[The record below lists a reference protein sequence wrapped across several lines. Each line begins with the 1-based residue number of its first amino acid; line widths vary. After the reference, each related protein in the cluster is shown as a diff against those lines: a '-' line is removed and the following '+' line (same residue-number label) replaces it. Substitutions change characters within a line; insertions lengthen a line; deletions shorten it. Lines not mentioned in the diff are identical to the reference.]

1 MEHSVPRRSASDLG
15 KKWDIPGCDRNPLEV
30 VKLPQVNNLI
40 ERYLTAEETVRLK
53 RAVEESPNPQLK
65 NIIGL
70 LLLTGCR
77 KRELLDAHWAHF
89 DLDRLNWRIQKT
101 QTGKAR
107 HVPLSDEAEKLIRD
121 LPRWKECTHLV
132 PHLHTLNTYIFN
144 FKN

>member
-1 MEHSVPRRSASDLG
+1 MFKLG
-15 KKWDIPGCDRNPLEV
+15 KKWDIPGCDRNPLEG

-77 KRELLDAHWAHF
+77 KRELRSEENTSELQS
-89 DLDRLNWRIQKT
+89 LMRISYAVFCMK
-101 QTGKAR
+101 K
-107 HVPLSDEAEKLIRD
+107 KI
-121 LPRWKECTHLV
+121 
-132 PHLHTLNTYIFN
+132 Y
-144 FKN
+144 

>member
-77 KRELLDAHWAHF
+77 KRELLDATWDHF
-89 DLDRLNWRIQKT
+89 DLDRLNWRIPMTKRSE
-101 QTGKAR
+101 AR
-107 HVPLSDEAEKLIRD
+107 RVG
-121 LPRWKECTHLV
+121 KECDSTCRSRWSPYHEQR
-132 PHLHTLNTYIFN
+132 HSTSTRHHKKI
-144 FKN
+144 

>member
-1 MEHSVPRRSASDLG
+1 MFKLG
-15 KKWDIPGCDRNPLEV
+15 KKWDIPGCDRNPLEG

-77 KRELLDAHWAHF
+77 KRELIDATWDHF
-89 DLDRLNWRIQKT
+89 RSEERRV
-101 QTGKAR
+101 G
-107 HVPLSDEAEKLIRD
+107 
-121 LPRWKECTHLV
+121 KECV
-132 PHLHTLNTYIFN
+132 SPCRSRWSP
-144 FKN
+144 

>member
-1 MEHSVPRRSASDLG
+1 MFKLG
-15 KKWDIPGCDRNPLEV
+15 KKWDIPGCDRNPLEG

-77 KRELLDAHWAHF
+77 KRELLDATWDHF
-89 DLDRLNWRIQKT
+89 DLDRLNWRIPMT
-101 QTGKAR
+101 TTGKAR
-107 HVPLSDEAEKLIRD
+107 SQEHTSELQSLIRISYAVF
-121 LPRWKECTHLV
+121 C
-132 PHLHTLNTYIFN
+132 
-144 FKN
+144 